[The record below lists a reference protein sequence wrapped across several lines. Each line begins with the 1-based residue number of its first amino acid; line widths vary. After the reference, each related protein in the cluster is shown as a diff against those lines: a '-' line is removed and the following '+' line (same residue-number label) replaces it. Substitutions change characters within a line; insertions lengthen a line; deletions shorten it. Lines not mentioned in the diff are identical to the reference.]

1 MIKAMLKSAI
11 LKNSFWAI
19 SSSVFQNIVFAV
31 FFIIMARM
39 YNTQEFSSYIIA
51 NTLYGLLLSFSSLG
65 MAQWY
70 IRAIKNLNEHQTVN
84 RLYFTIQLMAG
95 VLFLLLNVLISFL
108 LYADSVI
115 HILSIILG
123 LNIVV
128 DNMINVFKTINIA
141 TFNQR
146 QSFMILSIEA
156 CLKLTIALLVYYL
169 IPNIVVIALL
179 LVFLR
184 VITFALFYFSGDFK
198 KIFQGITIIKA
209 ETYRQVITTIFE
221 NRFFLFIGSISVLF
235 WSLGS
240 ILVSKFLDTKAV
252 ADYEIAYKLSIMA
265 EIIPLMILNSS
276 FPKIV
281 EYVNRPTIANISFL
295 KALSYSN
302 ILYGLLAYSFV
313 ISFSDVFVPF
323 FFGIQYAQTAQ
334 YCNEMFLTMLL
345 FPSVLFQANL
355 LVAIKMEKTDMYL
368 NLLSLFINLFI
379 AGLGLMLHYSLSSIT
394 YSIFISFLVFHL
406 SQEYFL
412 IKKGLSQIG
421 DVVVMYLIIFGGMT
435 GYLLLMKY
443 VEVVYLFPL
452 IWIVVF
458 ILIIPSY
465 KRYFV
470 KA

>member
-1 MIKAMLKSAI
+1 MFKSVI

-31 FFIIMARM
+31 FFVIMARV
-39 YNTQEFSSYIIA
+39 YNTQVFSSYIIA

-70 IRAIKNLNEHQTVN
+70 IRAIKNLNEHQSVN
-84 RLYFTIQLMAG
+84 RLFLNIQLLAG
-95 VLFLLLNVLISFL
+95 LLFLFLNVLVSFL
-108 LYADSVI
+108 LYSETII
-115 HILSIILG
+115 HVLSIILG
-123 LNIVV
+123 LNIVI

-141 TFNQR
+141 TYNQK
-146 QSFMILSIEA
+146 QTFLILSIEA
-156 CLKLTIALLVYYL
+156 CIKLLIALLVYYL
-169 IPNIVVIALL
+169 VPNIVVIALL
-179 LVFLR
+179 LVLLR
-184 VITFALFYFSGDFK
+184 LITFALFYFSGDYK
-198 KIFQGITIIKA
+198 KIFKGVTINSA
-209 ETYRQVITTIFE
+209 QTYRQVIATIYE

-240 ILVSKFLDTKAV
+240 ILVSKFLDSHAV
-252 ADYEIAYKLSIMA
+252 ADYEIAYKLFIMA
-265 EIIPLMILNSS
+265 EIIPLMILSSS

-281 EYVNRPTIANISFL
+281 EYLNRPTVTNMRFL
-295 KALSYSN
+295 KALSYGN
-302 ILYGLLAYSFV
+302 IVYGLLAYTFV

-334 YCNEMFLTMLL
+334 YCNEMFLTMLI
-345 FPSVLFQANL
+345 FPSVLYQANL
-355 LVAIKMEKTDMYL
+355 LVAIKMEKIDMYL

-379 AGLGLMLHYSLSSIT
+379 AGLGLMLHYSLSAIT

-421 DVVVMYLIIFGGMT
+421 DVIIMYLLIFGGMAA
-435 GYLLLMKY
+435 YVILMNY
-443 VEVVYLFPL
+443 VEVTYLFPL
-452 IWIVVF
+452 VWVIVF
-458 ILIIPSY
+458 IFIIPSY